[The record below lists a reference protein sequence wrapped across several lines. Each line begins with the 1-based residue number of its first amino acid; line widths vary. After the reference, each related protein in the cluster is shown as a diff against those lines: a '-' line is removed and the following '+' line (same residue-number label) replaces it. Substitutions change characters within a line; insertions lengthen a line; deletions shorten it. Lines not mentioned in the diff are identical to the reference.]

1 MDLQVVVAWPRPT
14 TVMNGAF
21 VWAEMDTS
29 EMAPFIYIQLQSGRG
44 HVCNPMVRA
53 GKVSLPSWPVYT
65 RAQSISSVEIISK
78 SYHRERPLYQSETQ
92 RTRLVTR
99 EETVYVLNSMRV
111 D

>member
-53 GKVSLPSWPVYT
+53 GKVSLPVGQFTPVLS
-65 RAQSISSVEIISK
+65 RSVLLK
-78 SYHRERPLYQSETQ
+78 SYQKAIIETLVSIGDSAHE
-92 RTRLVTR
+92 TRDSRGDRVCI
-99 EETVYVLNSMRV
+99 VY
-111 D
+111 